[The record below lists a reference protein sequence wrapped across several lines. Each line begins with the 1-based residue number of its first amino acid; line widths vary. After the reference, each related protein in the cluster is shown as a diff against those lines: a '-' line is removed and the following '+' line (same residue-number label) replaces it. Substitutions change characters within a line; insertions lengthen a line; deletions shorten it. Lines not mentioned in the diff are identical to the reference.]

1 MVDLV
6 IVVLPLLIGLVV
18 FIISKVKDIKN
29 WRVNSYIVFKEWQ
42 FVALLFVQI
51 HLGIAISIAYRYDDQ
66 KMVGLVLGGIVELM
80 TLFYLFL
87 YIKYHNNFG

>member
-51 HLGIAISIAYRYDDQ
+51 HLGITISIAYHYDD
-66 KMVGLVLGGIVELM
+66 
-80 TLFYLFL
+80 
-87 YIKYHNNFG
+87 